1 MAATLFERQMAMYTT
16 YHRDHRNRLT
26 HFFGIPAIIL
36 SLLVV
41 LALVRFDLG
50 SVVLSLG
57 LVVAA
62 AAWTLWIALDRPIGL
77 AMALFMVPAT
87 ALAESSSFSSRATRL
102 VATQSVAAAWTVF
115 AVLFVGGWALQ
126 LWGHVYEG
134 RRPALMSNLFQA
146 LIGPMFLA
154 AEVFFALGLRRGLKE
169 RVEQV
174 IAETYPQYADGAAHP
189 AA

>member
-87 ALAESSSFSSRATRL
+87 ALAEWI

>member
-26 HFFGIPAIIL
+26 HFFGIPAIII
-36 SLLVV
+36 SLLVA
-41 LALVRFDLG
+41 LALARFEIG
-50 SVVLSLG
+50 STTLSLG
-57 LVVAA
+57 LVIGA
-62 AAWTLWIALDRPIGL
+62 AAWVLWTVLDRPIGL
-77 AMALFMVPAT
+77 AMALFMIPSM
-87 ALAESSSFSSRATRL
+87 ALAEWIA
-102 VATQSVAAAWTVF
+102 ATQTTATVWIVF

-134 RRPALMSNLFQA
+134 RRPALISNLFQA
-146 LIGPMFLA
+146 LIGPMFLV
-154 AEVFFALGLRRGLKE
+154 AEVFFMLGLRRDLKD

-174 IAETYPQYADGAAHP
+174 IRETWPEYADGAARP